1 MTYKQKLNKLLDDI
15 FAKSVSMTMD
25 EFAKAAKLSVSTI
38 RRLDKRQTE
47 FPRLKTIFL
56 LARAVGLEISLELA
70 KSLKKEEK
78 TR

>member
-15 FAKSVSMTMD
+15 FAKSVSMTFE
-25 EFAKAAKLSVSTI
+25 EFAKAAELSVSTI

-47 FPRLKTIFL
+47 LPRLKTIFL
-56 LARAVGLEISLELA
+56 LAKAVGLEISLELA